1 MISESLNIA
10 LQLVEALIVFYFYE
24 SISKNSYDKFLRL
37 LLIGSSY
44 IIMCIANLLFSYN
57 TVLNVVLLIIFQLCC
72 SKFIYSFPLKN
83 SVFYS
88 VLVSASV
95 FVTELVSITFTSV
108 VFNTNSKEYTKDP
121 YQYLLMILLSKSL
134 LFIVLKIISDIIK
147 NSRDNTK
154 VDYAFYI
161 YPFSLI
167 FVLFDFAIVFY
178 STELDGN
185 LKIFISLTS
194 LLLTVSIIVFCIFQ
208 QHTAEKEQELME
220 LRTIREKEKIEEAY
234 FELLE
239 HQNDELQIFVHD
251 IQKHLENIAKLSDNS
266 EEIKEYVSSLSSD
279 LSNNN
284 KIGKT
289 PNKLLDLIID
299 KYDYLSKKQGITFE
313 KNIHTSKFDF
323 ISQTDLTSI
332 FNNLLD
338 NAVESAIKSKDKL
351 MTLSINSFGNIL
363 FLELSNSCDFPP
375 HCNNDKLLT
384 TKKDGGLHGYGFK
397 SITKS
402 VKKYNG
408 DVEWE
413 YKEDEKLF
421 CTTIFFPMKD
431 E

>member
-1 MISESLNIA
+1 MNTLLNMA
-10 LQLVEALIVFYFYE
+10 LQVVEALIVFYFYE
-24 SISKNSYDKFLRL
+24 GVSKFSGRRVFRIYI
-37 LLIGSSY
+37 LITSY
-44 IIMCIANLLFSYN
+44 IVMGLVNLLFNYN
-57 TVLNVVLLIIFQLCC
+57 TVINVVLLMIFNFCFSEFL
-72 SKFIYSFPLKN
+72 YSFSFKN
-83 SVFYS
+83 SVLYS
-88 VLVSASV
+88 MLISTSV
-95 FVTELVSITFTSV
+95 FVTELVSISFISV
-108 VFNTNSKEYTKDP
+108 IFNTDAKEYTKEP
-121 YQYLLMILLSKSL
+121 SQYLIMILISKSL
-134 LFIVLKIISDIIK
+134 LFGLLKIVSDIIK
-147 NSRDNTK
+147 NSKYNTK
-154 VDYAFYI
+154 ADYAFYI

-178 STELDGN
+178 TTELDDN

-194 LLLTVSIIVFCIFQ
+194 LLFTVSIIIFCIFQ

-220 LRTIREKEKIEEAY
+220 LKTIREKENIEKSY

-251 IQKHLENIAKLSDNS
+251 IQKHLENIGKLSDDS
-266 EEIKEYVSSLSSD
+266 EEVKEYVSSLSSD
-279 LSNNN
+279 LSDNN

-289 PNKLLDLIID
+289 SNKLLDLIID
-299 KYDYLSKKQGITFE
+299 KYNYLSEKQGITFE

-323 ISQTDLTSI
+323 ITQTDLTSI

-338 NAVESAIKSKDKL
+338 NAVESARKSKDKL
-351 MTLSINSFGNIL
+351 ITLSINSFGNII

-375 HCNNDKLLT
+375 RSSNEKLLT

-408 DVEWE
+408 DIEWE

-421 CTTIFFPMKD
+421 CTTVFFPVK
-431 E
+431 EE

>member
-1 MISESLNIA
+1 MISGMLNIC
-10 LQLVEALIVFYFYE
+10 LQLIEALIVFYFYE
-24 SISKNSYDKFLRL
+24 GIRKNRSENKLRL
-37 LLIGSSY
+37 FFIVSSYVIMCVSNLMFNYNTFLNFLILLIFQYVIAKILYEFSAKSS
-44 IIMCIANLLFSYN
+44 A
-57 TVLNVVLLIIFQLCC
+57 
-72 SKFIYSFPLKN
+72 
-83 SVFYS
+83 FYS
-88 VLVSASV
+88 SLITLLV

-194 LLLTVSIIVFCIFQ
+194 LLFTVSIIIFCIFQ

-220 LRTIREKEKIEEAY
+220 LRTIREKQKIEEAY

-251 IQKHLENIAKLSDNS
+251 IQKHLENIGKLSDNS

-351 MTLSINSFGNIL
+351 ITLSINSFGNIL
-363 FLELSNSCDFPP
+363 FLELTNSCDFPP

-384 TKKDGGLHGYGFK
+384 AKKDGGLHGYGFK

-408 DVEWE
+408 DIEWE